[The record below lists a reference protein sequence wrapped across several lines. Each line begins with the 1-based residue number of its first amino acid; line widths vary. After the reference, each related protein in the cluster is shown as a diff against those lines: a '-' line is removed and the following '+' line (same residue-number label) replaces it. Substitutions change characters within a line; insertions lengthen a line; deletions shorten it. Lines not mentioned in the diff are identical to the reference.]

1 MMNCQEAIKS
11 ALAGNEA
18 GFEYLYNQT
27 KNQKYYL
34 ALKYVGDEETAKD
47 VLQEAYVKAW
57 KNLASVDPEKFE
69 SWFGTIVANTAKNEL
84 AKRKRTALD
93 LREEI
98 DEEIE
103 PNEVFDRT
111 VSSWE
116 NMPELNYTRKETAE
130 LVHELLD
137 ELPEEQRMVLLMFE
151 IEELTIREI
160 AEALECSE
168 ATVKSR
174 LKYGRNKIK
183 VKGEELQKKG
193 YKLYSFSPIVLL
205 ILLLKTD
212 EKVFAAEAT
221 TSAALDFCKKNV
233 WNSQKMAKAAA
244 VKSTG
249 IKTFLATTV
258 GKATVGVASAF
269 VIGGVAI
276 GTIAYSNNN
285 NPPKEGQNVAVLE
298 NTEEHDK
305 EIEKVQT
312 EEKEIPTE
320 NEEIIYENEDGSD
333 PFFDYEKRFELG
345 DPDSFGVSGSLN
357 IVDINHIKKY
367 TGEKIEKI
375 DEDWQINSVG
385 STMIGML
392 IYKERQSR
400 KHDVT
405 WSGNEYFLSPVNYSE
420 VPNGETVHV
429 ESSITVGAEHIWGTP
444 AVGCTVTIYKVSSEE
459 HGDGY
464 LLQNAFDGMPG
475 DVNPVKE

>member
-1 MMNCQEAIKS
+1 MMNYQEAIKR
-11 ALAGNEA
+11 ALAGDES

-57 KNLASVDPEKFE
+57 KNLATVDPDKFE
-69 SWFGTIVANTAKNEL
+69 PWLGTIVANTAKTEL
-84 AKRKRTALD
+84 AKRKHTALD

-103 PNEVFDRT
+103 PNEVFDRA

-130 LVHELLD
+130 MVHELLD

-205 ILLLKTD
+205 ILLLRTD

-221 TSAALDFCKKNV
+221 TSATLNSCKKNV
-233 WNSQKMAKAAA
+233 WDSQKIVHATA
-244 VKSTG
+244 VKNTG
-249 IKTFLATTV
+249 IKTFLATTG
-258 GKATVGVASAF
+258 GKVTVGITSAL
-269 VIGGVAI
+269 VIGGITIGAI
-276 GTIAYSNNN
+276 TYSNNDSQ
-285 NPPKEGQNVAVLE
+285 PKGEQNVAVLE
-298 NTEEHDK
+298 DTEENDK
-305 EIEKVQT
+305 EIETVQT
-312 EEKEIPTE
+312 EAKEMLTE
-320 NEEIIYENEDGSD
+320 NEKIIYENEDGSD
-333 PFFDYEKRFELG
+333 PFFDYENRFELG
-345 DPDSFGVSGSLN
+345 DPDSFGNRGNLN
-357 IVDINHIKKY
+357 TVDINHIKKY
-367 TGEKIEKI
+367 TGEKIKKI
-375 DEDWQINSVG
+375 DEDWQINSVTG
-385 STMIGML
+385 TMIGML
-392 IYKERQSR
+392 VYTESQAR
-400 KHDVT
+400 KADVT
-405 WSGNEYFLSPVNYSE
+405 AKGNEYFLSPTNYIE
-420 VPNGETVHV
+420 IPNGETVHV
-429 ESSITVGAEHIWGTP
+429 ESGITVGAEHLFGTQ
-444 AVGCTVTIYKVSSEE
+444 AIGNTVTIYKVSSEE
-459 HGDGY
+459 YGDGY
-464 LLQNAFDGMPG
+464 LLQSAFNGSPA
-475 DVNPVKE
+475 DVNPANK